1 MGKKL
6 PKSQRTDAE
15 RRVRQSERLSRLL
28 RVLHCIMGPGRWNA
42 DALARELEVSPR
54 TVHRLMESLSL
65 ANVPWFFCKQ
75 TGAYKVR
82 KGYRF
87 PGIDGNDP
95 DEPIRKPE
103 AALAAVD
110 GVLAELTRFTEV
122 LRGYR
127 NELAA
132 LGGQKPP
139 TDG

>member
-1 MGKKL
+1 MKQPQQTHGT
-6 PKSQRTDAE
+6 PET
-15 RRVRQSERLSRLL
+15 RRSFDDEFKRQAVALMETGRPVR
-28 RVLHCIMGPGRWNA
+28 H
-42 DALARELEVSPR
+42 LARELEVSPR

-82 KGYRF
+82 KGFRF

-110 GVLAELTRFTEV
+110 GVLAELTRFTEA